1 MRNFVF
7 ILMCV
12 LTINEA
18 NAQVKEGYDKLAG
31 QPDPKG
37 VYTTVDQK
45 PQFEGGEDAMMTF
58 LAKQIRYPAFERDN
72 DISGRVLIRF
82 VVNEDGS
89 LSDITLI
96 SSASEGLDK
105 EAQRVVKLFPK
116 FSPGLIAG
124 KPVKVYYT
132 MPVRFRLQ

>member
-1 MRNFVF
+1 
-7 ILMCV
+7 
-12 LTINEA
+12 
-18 NAQVKEGYDKLAG
+18 
-31 QPDPKG
+31 
-37 VYTTVDQK
+37 
-45 PQFEGGEDAMMTF
+45 MTF
-58 LAKQIRYPAFERDN
+58 LAKQISYPAFERDN

-96 SSASEGLDK
+96 SSVSEGLDK

-132 MPVRFRLQ
+132 LPVRFRLQ